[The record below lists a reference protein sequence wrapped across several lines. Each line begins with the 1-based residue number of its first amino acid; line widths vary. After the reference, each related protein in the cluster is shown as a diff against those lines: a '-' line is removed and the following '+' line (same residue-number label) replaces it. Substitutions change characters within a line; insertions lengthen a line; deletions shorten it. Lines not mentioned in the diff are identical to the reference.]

1 MRVADPKA
9 CQCGEV
15 LKGVLKPWECKVF
28 GTACTPETPI
38 GTCMVSS
45 EGACAA
51 YYNFGQYAKQRLSPR
66 GAPVTTNFS
75 EDQVG
80 ERIEAMRRRP
90 QRFRDERV
98 TMAHGAGGKAS
109 RALVEGLVVP
119 LLANPALEQLSDA
132 GLLTVGT
139 SRLALTTDAFVV
151 RPIRFPG
158 GSIGELAVNGTV
170 NDLAV
175 SGARPVG
182 LSAALVLEEG
192 LSADVLEAEITAM
205 AGAARAAD
213 VPVVTGDTKVVER
226 GKCDSMY
233 VVTTGVGLIDEG
245 VLLAPQLV
253 RPGDKVLISGTV
265 GDHGVAILLARGDL
279 DIEADVRSDTQPLW
293 SLASAL
299 IGACGDGL
307 HCMRDATRGGVATV
321 LNEIAMAAEVGIV
334 LEESRV
340 PVRPEVVGAGEILG
354 IDPLYVANEGKLVAF
369 VAPELADAALDAMRA
384 LPAGVDAAIVG
395 EVREEPPGRVLGRT
409 DVRGT
414 SADRHA
420 GRGPAAAHLLSG
432 ADRQTACSGAE
443 VAEQV
448 IDHEGRPQDRLPDGQ
463 DVVPDPVGLLP
474 VVDSSSDESQPVD
487 RASAAPAGS
496 RGLRPA

>member
-1 MRVADPKA
+1 
-9 CQCGEV
+9 
-15 LKGVLKPWECKVF
+15 
-28 GTACTPETPI
+28 
-38 GTCMVSS
+38 
-45 EGACAA
+45 
-51 YYNFGQYAKQRLSPR
+51 
-66 GAPVTTNFS
+66 VTTNFS

-139 SRLALTTDAFVV
+139 SRMAMTTDAFVV

-175 SGARPVG
+175 SGARPVA

-192 LSADVLEAEITAM
+192 LTADVLEGEVAAM
-205 AGAARAAD
+205 AAAARAAD

-233 VVTTGVGLIDEG
+233 IVTTGVGLIDES

-253 RPGDKVLISGTV
+253 RPGDKVLVSGTI

-299 IGACGDGL
+299 LAVCGAGL

-321 LNEIAMAAEVGIV
+321 LNEIALSAEVGV
-334 LEESRV
+334 VVEESRL
-340 PVRPEVVGAGEILG
+340 PVRPEVIGAGEILG

-369 VAPELADAALDAMRA
+369 VAPDHADAALEAMRS
-384 LPAGVDAAIVG
+384 LPSGVDAAIIG

-409 DVRGT
+409 SFGGHR
-414 SADRHA
+414 
-420 GRGPAAAHLLSG
+420 L
-432 ADRQTACSGAE
+432 
-443 VAEQV
+443 
-448 IDHEGRPQDRLPDGQ
+448 IDMLVGDPLP
-463 DVVPDPVGLLP
+463 
-474 VVDSSSDESQPVD
+474 
-487 RASAAPAGS
+487 RIC
-496 RGLRPA
+496 